1 LKFSVADA
9 LRYYEERP
17 LTYKTAYYIAISN
30 KSPLTEHDIEA
41 IRLKLA
47 RLTHKRPGLVWFMAT
62 STTESTGKVEKAVV
76 HTGRRGRPMKV
87 IKGEKIPFHAHIGIY
102 STDNLSPYSDAVE
115 VARLINKRKGK
126 VASERA
132 MSNGGL
138 CYMKYANRQADHFY
152 TSGNFDFDYILS
164 PYYSEPLE
172 E

>member
-1 LKFSVADA
+1 MNFSVADA
-9 LRYYEERP
+9 LQYYEKRP
-17 LTYKTAYYIAISN
+17 EIYKTGYFIAINN
-30 KSPLTEHDIEA
+30 KIPLTEKDIEA

-62 STTESTGKVEKAVV
+62 STTESTGKVEKVV
-76 HTGRRGRPMKV
+76 IHTGRRGRPANAV
-87 IKGEKIPFHAHIGIY
+87 RGEKIPFHAHIGIY
-102 STDNLSPYSDAVE
+102 SKDNRSPYSDAVE
-115 VARLINKRKGK
+115 VAHLINKRKGK

-164 PYYSEPLE
+164 PYYSEPME